1 MVTMY
6 DVAKE
11 AGVSASTVSRVLN
24 GKKTGVSI
32 TEETKAR
39 VFAAA
44 KKLQYRPN
52 RIAQNLRLQRSNC
65 IGFLLCQR
73 LLTHMF
79 YYRMLKSVEK
89 EVSRAGLNLIF
100 ATYDETEENPPLLKE
115 RTVDA
120 LLVTGKVTKDIIEKI
135 EGLGIPF
142 IVLGEIAYD
151 KIDIPQVTY
160 DLAASIAMPLEYLF
174 SRGHTDIA
182 YINDY
187 HDDRL
192 VNIISNAYHQTY
204 HKAGISVGNDFLQ
217 CGVKEKDVYLCF
229 CEFFKKNPEVTAV
242 VIQQQFIKDFYRFAV
257 ENKLSIPEE
266 LSVII
271 IGDDIQ
277 DSQSKEFFHCV
288 MTQSE
293 EIGKVSVEHINNML
307 KGNNENVEIAIPP
320 YISEGKSVKEIIDHS
335 V

>member
-1 MVTMY
+1 M
-6 DVAKE
+6 
-11 AGVSASTVSRVLN
+11 
-24 GKKTGVSI
+24 
-32 TEETKAR
+32 
-39 VFAAA
+39 
-44 KKLQYRPN
+44 
-52 RIAQNLRLQRSNC
+52 
-65 IGFLLCQR
+65 
-73 LLTHMF
+73 
-79 YYRMLKSVEK
+79 
-89 EVSRAGLNLIF
+89 
-100 ATYDETEENPPLLKE
+100 
-115 RTVDA
+115 
-120 LLVTGKVTKDIIEKI
+120 
-135 EGLGIPF
+135 
-142 IVLGEIAYD
+142 
-151 KIDIPQVTY
+151 
-160 DLAASIAMPLEYLF
+160 
-174 SRGHTDIA
+174 
-182 YINDY
+182 
-187 HDDRL
+187 
-192 VNIISNAYHQTY
+192 
-204 HKAGISVGNDFLQ
+204 Q